1 MFQSGKFTENLGIVT
16 SEHCKLLFYWVF
28 AQCMKKSWG
37 VEPVNSLHHTILCVL
52 QLYTLSQ
59 FWCCGISV

>member
-16 SEHCKLLFYWVF
+16 TEHCELLCSWILYTIQFF

-37 VEPVNSLHHTILCVL
+37 VGPANNL
-52 QLYTLSQ
+52 
-59 FWCCGISV
+59 